1 VGWMLDPQQSGGGAL
16 RNLGIHGADAF
27 LMLTGGEPYSVKGA
41 ALHNRIHHRAVEEFG
56 SILLES
62 DSGVIATVEAG
73 YSYASRQ
80 AGGDFEWR
88 IALSDRYLIDRD
100 STVSSVGFGDSAP
113 EILPNRPQGERYR
126 EFGRDTLERLA
137 AGSPP
142 IADLEDCYNA
152 MLLVDRAYEK
162 AGLQGMAP

>member
-1 VGWMLDPQQSGGGAL
+1 
-16 RNLGIHGADAF
+16 
-27 LMLTGGEPYSVKGA
+27 
-41 ALHNRIHHRAVEEFG
+41 
-56 SILLES
+56 
-62 DSGVIATVEAG
+62 
-73 YSYASRQ
+73 
-80 AGGDFEWR
+80 
-88 IALSDRYLIDRD
+88 
-100 STVSSVGFGDSAP
+100 VSSVGFGDSAP